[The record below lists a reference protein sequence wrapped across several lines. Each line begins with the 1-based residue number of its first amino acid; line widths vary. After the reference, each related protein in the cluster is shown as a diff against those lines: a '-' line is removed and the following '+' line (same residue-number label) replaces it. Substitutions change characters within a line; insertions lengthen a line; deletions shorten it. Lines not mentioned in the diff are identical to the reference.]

1 MTLGENVARGI
12 LKLIGNEKAIHIMT
26 NRTIKWDDVLAI
38 YKRVFYDLNRCKIR
52 IEYIDDPKLIY
63 EAMGNK
69 YQVFYDRLFDRR
81 FGKVSE
87 GFFEGTEIS

>member
-1 MTLGENVARGI
+1 M
-12 LKLIGNEKAIHIMT
+12 
-26 NRTIKWDDVLAI
+26 
-38 YKRVFYDLNRCKIR
+38 NRCKIR

-87 GFFEGTEIS
+87 GFFEGIEIS